1 MFKLTFSAKRFF
13 FDQQAVQ
20 DRLSKREA
28 RAMAKIGA
36 FIRRDARQSI
46 KRRKSVSSPD
56 SPPSAHSPD
65 PSLKTILFAYEPSK
79 HTVVVGPVLLRGR
92 GRKKS
97 FFLENVAARKRDKQG
112 RFQRSEDGVWIANIE
127 VDDTSPALHEFGGT
141 GRATID
147 DEPVTLRW
155 EPRPFMGPALNRQS
169 RNHKLI
175 DAWRELL

>member
-1 MFKLTFSAKRFF
+1 MFQLTFEAKRFF
-13 FDQQAVQ
+13 FDPLAVQ

-28 RAMAKIGA
+28 RAMSKIGA

-46 KRRKSVSSPD
+46 KRRKSVSPPG

-92 GRKKS
+92 GRKRK
-97 FFLENVAARKRDKQG
+97 FFLENVASRKRDSQG
-112 RFQRSEDGVWIANIE
+112 RFQRSEQGVWIANIE
-127 VDDTSPALHEFGGT
+127 IDGTSPALHEFGGT

-147 DEPVTLRW
+147 DQPVTLKW
-155 EPRPFMGPALNRQS
+155 EPRPFMGPALNRQTKNS
-169 RNHKLI
+169 KLI